1 MKYITFTALIKDG
14 GYEKVH
20 ISPELFGQLA
30 LAIHEK
36 GSESIQLTNRKI
48 EVVGILKASKEAGER
63 VMIIG
68 GDSY

>member
-1 MKYITFTALIKDG
+1 MKYMTFTALIKDG
-14 GYEKVH
+14 GYEK
-20 ISPELFGQLA
+20 IQITPEMLGQLA

-36 GSESIQLTNRKI
+36 GSERIQLQSKVLN
-48 EVVGILKASKEAGER
+48 VVGILKASKEAGER